1 MTTPKRRRRQA
12 RGSSSAQPL
21 SPALPPAQRAA
32 LTPKPK
38 VPRSTP
44 VPARDPPRAAGDW
57 KATLRLVEELRADR
71 SAPVDEFGSEELP
84 LRPPQ
89 VPLSTFRYQT
99 LIALMLSS
107 QTKDQMVGQA
117 MRKLQTS
124 PALEGGLCATG
135 VAAAKEDTIRELI
148 YGVGFH
154 NRKASYIKR
163 ATALIVEQHS
173 GNVPSTMKGLLA
185 LPGVGPKMSLI
196 VLNAAFGKVVG
207 VSIDTHLHRMLPQL
221 GWTKVRDLVYRG
233 HFVRILLTI

>member
-1 MTTPKRRRRQA
+1 M
-12 RGSSSAQPL
+12 
-21 SPALPPAQRAA
+21 
-32 LTPKPK
+32 
-38 VPRSTP
+38 
-44 VPARDPPRAAGDW
+44 
-57 KATLRLVEELRADR
+57 
-71 SAPVDEFGSEELP
+71 DEFGSEALP

-89 VPLSTFRYQT
+89 VSLSTFRYQT

-124 PALEGGLCATG
+124 PALEGGLCAMG
-135 VAAAKEDTIRELI
+135 VAGATEDTIRELI

-163 ATALIVEQHS
+163 ATALIVEEHA
-173 GNVPSTMKGLLA
+173 GDVPSNMKGLLA

-221 GWTKVRDLVYRG
+221 GWTKLAKSPEQTRRQLEAWLPLEHWPSFNLVWVGLGQELQAEKAKLLGKAIASSDPKRAVALLRTLGLDVRKEAAKAALDLP
-233 HFVRILLTI
+233 